1 MCSALRFTAAINSWC
16 QLSSHSHLGCH
27 PSSSTLFGHNTTD
40 NISGKHK
47 HCPAEYLRPN
57 SCPIQLFWSSW
68 RWWHFGHYWRLST
81 SPDMCQSCEI
91 VWQISS
97 QPFDQFPETRSG
109 QSGHRQ
115 NMRRIKAIISQI
127 ATMSR
132 PVLGRAATL
141 SKVTPRWWTGVDA
154 GGHGWRARR
163 GSGPCPSTPDHRP
176 GSRPLPH
183 CCCICLSSNAL
194 LKIREKVAGISSG
207 CWGRNQSLA
216 CCHLEVLS
224 SVPRYSSCRVY
235 WYAAPCQWIAFQ
247 PPYKPFLPPGH
258 KPQTIR
264 SVCHKWHTA
273 YFTYYTHLVCQDS
286 RKIFKSNPL
295 LTKTMRAKFWCCK
308 RLLQPIILASVAD
321 S

>member
-1 MCSALRFTAAINSWC
+1 MSYSDFLVKLTMMVFRPLLAFV
-16 QLSSHSHLGCH
+16 
-27 PSSSTLFGHNTTD
+27 
-40 NISGKHK
+40 NIARHVSVV
-47 HCPAEYLRPN
+47 
-57 SCPIQLFWSSW
+57 W
-68 RWWHFGHYWRLST
+68 
-81 SPDMCQSCEI
+81 I

-163 GSGPCPSTPDHRP
+163 GSGPCPSTPDHWP

-224 SVPRYSSCRVY
+224 SVPRYAVAEYTGMQLRVSELHSSRLTNHSY
-235 WYAAPCQWIAFQ
+235 HLDTNRKPYALLVTSDILHTLHTIHTL
-247 PPYKPFLPPGH
+247 YVKIVERFLN
-258 KPQTIR
+258 QTL
-264 SVCHKWHTA
+264 
-273 YFTYYTHLVCQDS
+273 F
-286 RKIFKSNPL
+286 
-295 LTKTMRAKFWCCK
+295 
-308 RLLQPIILASVAD
+308 
-321 S
+321 